1 MTSPAWGSWES
12 EDAKALGALLK
23 EMADSLGVLIADHVK
38 LARIELQT
46 DVRIYA
52 GALGVSLVAG
62 IVLVFGYLFAW
73 TALALAL
80 AQRWSAPVSFAAV
93 AAVHLLLGALSL
105 RAVSRKVQRTKVLR
119 ESIVEARG
127 SVRALAH
134 SALADSAPAQPRKGG
149 AS

>member
-1 MTSPAWGSWES
+1 MTSRAWGTWGS
-12 EDAKALGALLK
+12 EEAAALVALLK
-23 EMADSLGVLIADHVK
+23 ETADSLGVLIADHVK

-62 IVLVFGYLFAW
+62 VLLLFGYLFAW

-80 AQRWSAPVSFAAV
+80 ARSWSAPAAFAAV
-93 AAVHLLLGALSL
+93 AAVHLLIGVLSL
-105 RAVSRKVQRTKVLR
+105 RAASRRVKRTKLLR

-134 SALADSAPAQPRKGG
+134 SALADSALAQPGKGG
-149 AS
+149 A

>member
-1 MTSPAWGSWES
+1 MT
-12 EDAKALGALLK
+12 DAAALGTLLQ
-23 EMADSLGVLIADHVK
+23 ETAESLGLLIADHVK

-52 GALGVSLVAG
+52 RALGVSLLAG
-62 IVLVFGYLFAW
+62 ALLLFGYLFAW

-80 AQRWSAPVSFAAV
+80 AKLWGPPSAFAAV
-93 AAVHLLLGALSL
+93 AAVHLLVGALSL
-105 RAVSRKVQRTKVLR
+105 GAASRKVQRTKLLQ

-134 SALADSAPAQPRKGG
+134 SVSSVKGG